1 VLILYQVVVG
11 LLLPFLVVEDL
22 PCWELVVLELLVVQ
36 GLDLVGL
43 IYQVEV
49 VLLLFL
55 VVVALIRDLVLV
67 GLGQTLCLEEVVDPP
82 DRDVEVLLRGGGRD
96 GAFLLEV
103 RQGVVLLYLV
113 VVDRF
118 ELVEVLHLVWELEQL
133 LLFLER
139 EHLQRKGDFLPLEV
153 LRLRL
158 RLPRRR

>member
-22 PCWELVVLELLVVQ
+22 PCWELVVLELLVVK

-67 GLGQTLCLEEVVDPP
+67 GLGQTLCLEE
-82 DRDVEVLLRGGGRD
+82 EVQIL
-96 GAFLLEV
+96 F
-103 RQGVVLLYLV
+103 LV
-113 VVDRF
+113 V
-118 ELVEVLHLVWELEQL
+118 
-133 LLFLER
+133 
-139 EHLQRKGDFLPLEV
+139 GDH
-153 LRLRL
+153 
-158 RLPRRR
+158 

>member
-1 VLILYQVVVG
+1 VGVGVLPGLVEVVQP
-11 LLLPFLVVEDL
+11 LLP
-22 PCWELVVLELLVVQ
+22 WEVQ
-36 GLDLVGL
+36 G
-43 IYQVEV
+43 V
-49 VLLLFL
+49 VLLLCREEEVHHPSL
-55 VVVALIRDLVLV
+55 DVVLLLLV
-67 GLGQTLCLEEVVDPP
+67 GGM
-82 DRDVEVLLRGGGRD
+82 D

-158 RLPRRR
+158 RLPRRL